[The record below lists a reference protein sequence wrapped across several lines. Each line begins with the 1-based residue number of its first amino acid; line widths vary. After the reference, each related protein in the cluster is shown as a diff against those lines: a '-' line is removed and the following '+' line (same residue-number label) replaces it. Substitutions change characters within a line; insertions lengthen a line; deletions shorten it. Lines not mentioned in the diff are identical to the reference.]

1 MILQGVNLIKF
12 ITVTNEEFLIR
23 YITTIFSDMKIII
36 SKLTL
41 LIVLSTIIVVVVVV
55 VIGGGNLTISQTSMA
70 DNIDKS
76 FTSSSSSSSLHPI
89 SVQNLDTTADSDQY
103 HDSFVWSHSSASK
116 MTDVLT
122 ASFTNILDTQ
132 IYTGLDKVAN

>member
-1 MILQGVNLIKF
+1 
-12 ITVTNEEFLIR
+12 
-23 YITTIFSDMKIII
+23 MKIIT

-41 LIVLSTIIVVVVVV
+41 LIILSTIIVV
-55 VIGGGNLTISQTSMA
+55 GNLTISQTSMA

-89 SVQNLDTTADSDQY
+89 SVQNLDTTADSNQY
-103 HDSFVWSHSSASK
+103 HDSFVWSHPSTSK

-132 IYTGLDKVAN
+132 IYTGLDKVTN

>member
-1 MILQGVNLIKF
+1 
-12 ITVTNEEFLIR
+12 
-23 YITTIFSDMKIII
+23 MKIIT

-41 LIVLSTIIVVVVVV
+41 LIILSTVLVV
-55 VIGGGNLTISQTSMA
+55 GNLTISQISMA
-70 DNIDKS
+70 DNIDES
-76 FTSSSSSSSLHPI
+76 FTFSSSALHPI
-89 SVQNLDTTADSDQY
+89 SVQDFDTTADSNQY
-103 HDSFVWSHSSASK
+103 HDSFVWSHPSTSK

>member
-1 MILQGVNLIKF
+1 LIFQGVNLIKF

-23 YITTIFSDMKIII
+23 YITTIFSDMKIIT

-41 LIVLSTIIVVVVVV
+41 LIVLSTIIVVVIVV
-55 VIGGGNLTISQTSMA
+55 GNLTISQTSMA

-89 SVQNLDTTADSDQY
+89 SVQNSDTIADSNQF
-103 HDSFVWSHSSASK
+103 HDSFIWSHPSASK

-132 IYTGLDKVAN
+132 IYAGLDKVAN

>member
-23 YITTIFSDMKIII
+23 YITTIFSDMKIIT

-41 LIVLSTIIVVVVVV
+41 LIVLSTIIVVV
-55 VIGGGNLTISQTSMA
+55 GNLTISQTSMA

>member
-1 MILQGVNLIKF
+1 
-12 ITVTNEEFLIR
+12 
-23 YITTIFSDMKIII
+23 MKIIT

-41 LIVLSTIIVVVVVV
+41 LIILSTFIVV
-55 VIGGGNLTISQTSMA
+55 GNLTISQTSMA

-89 SVQNLDTTADSDQY
+89 SVQNLDTTADSNQY
-103 HDSFVWSHSSASK
+103 HDSFVWSHPSTSK

>member
-1 MILQGVNLIKF
+1 LILQGVNLIKF

-23 YITTIFSDMKIII
+23 YITTIFSDMKIIT

-41 LIVLSTIIVVVVVV
+41 LIVLSTIIVVV
-55 VIGGGNLTISQTSMA
+55 GNLTISQTSMA

>member
-1 MILQGVNLIKF
+1 
-12 ITVTNEEFLIR
+12 
-23 YITTIFSDMKIII
+23 MKIIT

-41 LIVLSTIIVVVVVV
+41 LIILSTIIVV
-55 VIGGGNLTISQTSMA
+55 GNLTISQTSMA
-70 DNIDKS
+70 NNIDKS
-76 FTSSSSSSSLHPI
+76 FTSSSSSSSLHHI
-89 SVQNLDTTADSDQY
+89 SVQNLDTTADSNQY
-103 HDSFVWSHSSASK
+103 HDSFVWSHPSTSK

>member
-1 MILQGVNLIKF
+1 
-12 ITVTNEEFLIR
+12 
-23 YITTIFSDMKIII
+23 MKIIT

-41 LIVLSTIIVVVVVV
+41 LIILSTFIVV
-55 VIGGGNLTISQTSMA
+55 GNLTISQTSMA

-76 FTSSSSSSSLHPI
+76 FTSSSLHSI
-89 SVQNLDTTADSDQY
+89 SVQNLDTTADSNQY
-103 HDSFVWSHSSASK
+103 HDSFVWSHPSTSK